1 MLSNLVGEDWVSK
14 ETCFFHDLCAA
25 SINLS
30 LPGPSLTL
38 AGISLVRSCHSDLG
52 WCCGIVW
59 GISYVAF
66 NKASAVATCC
76 GSGER
81 RVCG

>member
-30 LPGPSLTL
+30 LPVPSWTL
-38 AGISLVRSCHSDLG
+38 AGISLVRFLSQ
-52 WCCGIVW
+52 
-59 GISYVAF
+59 
-66 NKASAVATCC
+66 
-76 GSGER
+76 
-81 RVCG
+81 